1 MQNILKEY
9 CKSFL
14 SQTSLERYKHDNSNS
29 EWFLKLQ
36 LIKNEKQIYNII
48 DEYKDEILGNDKD
61 RYYEVVYRD
70 NCDDN
75 YNLNWHL
82 DDRILH
88 KHIFGSADG
97 LQNIYVKN
105 GYEFSLWNRRP
116 DKKIL
121 KRTIIMYLSSINED
135 FKGGQL
141 EFLDEIVEPKIGLTI
156 SFNNYDL
163 HRVRKLNKGHRKAIV
178 IKIYND

>member
-1 MQNILKEY
+1 MQYILKEY
-9 CKSFL
+9 CKTL
-14 SQTSLERYKHDNSNS
+14 PDISLDRHKYDNSNS

-36 LIKNEKQIYNII
+36 LTKNEKEMHDIVA
-48 DEYKDEILGNDKD
+48 EYKNEILGNDKD
-61 RYYEVVYRD
+61 LYYNIVYRD

-82 DDRILH
+82 DDRILQ
-88 KHIFGSADG
+88 KHQIG
-97 LQNIYVKN
+97 LSKDLDVLFIKN
-105 GYEFSLWNRRP
+105 NYEYSLWNRRP

-121 KRTIIMYLSSINED
+121 KRTIIIYLSSINED
-135 FKGGQL
+135 FLGGEL
-141 EFLDEIVEPKIGLTI
+141 EFLDEVIIPKSGITI

-163 HRVRKLNKGHRKAIV
+163 HRVRKLKAGHRKVIV